1 MTSSGTRG
9 EKTVSNTHKDDV
21 LTQDSRLGSTTPHF
35 LRALREG
42 MDGFANTVDS
52 GMLFVILAQ
61 AAKYFSS
68 SLTEKQ
74 LSSQSR

>member
-1 MTSSGTRG
+1 MTNNGTRG
-9 EKTVSNTHKDDV
+9 EKTISNTHRNDV
-21 LTQDSRLGSTTPHF
+21 LTQDSRLGSTTPRF

-52 GMLFVILAQ
+52 GMFFVILAQ
-61 AAKYFSS
+61 AAKYVLSNI
-68 SLTEKQ
+68 TKEQ